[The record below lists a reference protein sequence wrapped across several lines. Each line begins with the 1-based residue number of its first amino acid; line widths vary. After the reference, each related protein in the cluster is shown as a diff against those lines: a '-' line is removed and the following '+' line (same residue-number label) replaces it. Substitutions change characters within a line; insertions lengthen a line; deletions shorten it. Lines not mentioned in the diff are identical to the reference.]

1 MVESKNTEL
10 SQGTWLNKPKSVFQ
24 EAGKVTLETDEK
36 TDFWRETFYG
46 FTRDSGH
53 FLGVETGSAF
63 TAQVRVQGS
72 YESLYDQAG
81 IMVRIDDGHWFKAG
95 IEISDGHAMLSSVLT
110 NGKSDWSTAVYGGN
124 ARDFWLRVT
133 VEKGVLRLQ
142 VSSDKKT
149 WPLVRLAPFPTSDH
163 YLVGPMAC
171 TPERGGLKV
180 TFSEW
185 SLTAPLGKALHD
197 LS

>member
-81 IMVRIDDGHWFKAG
+81 IMVRIDDGH
-95 IEISDGHAMLSSVLT
+95 
-110 NGKSDWSTAVYGGN
+110 
-124 ARDFWLRVT
+124 
-133 VEKGVLRLQ
+133 
-142 VSSDKKT
+142 
-149 WPLVRLAPFPTSDH
+149 
-163 YLVGPMAC
+163 
-171 TPERGGLKV
+171 
-180 TFSEW
+180 
-185 SLTAPLGKALHD
+185 
-197 LS
+197 

>member
-1 MVESKNTEL
+1 MSGSESTAL
-10 SQGTWLNKPKSVFQ
+10 SNGTWLNKPKKVTE
-24 EAGKVTLETDEK
+24 EAGKVSLETDEK

-53 FLGVETGSAF
+53 FLGVKTGSAF
-63 TAQVRVQGS
+63 TAQVRIQGS
-72 YESLYDQAG
+72 YQRLYDQAG
-81 IMVRIDDGHWFKAG
+81 IMVRVDESRWIKAG
-95 IEISDGHAMLSSVLT
+95 IEISDGKAMLSSVLT
-110 NGKSDWSTAVYGGN
+110 NEKSDWSTAIYDKN
-124 ARDFWLRVT
+124 PKDFWLRVT

-149 WPLVRLAPFPTSDH
+149 WPLVRLAPFPVSDH
-163 YLVGPMAC
+163 YFVGPMAC
-171 TPERGGLKV
+171 TPERGGLNV
-180 TFSEW
+180 AFSEW

>member
-1 MVESKNTEL
+1 MNESKNTRL
-10 SQGTWLNKPKSVFQ
+10 SNGIWLNKPKACSQ
-24 EAGKVTLETDEK
+24 EADKVSLVTDEK

-53 FLGVETGSAF
+53 FLGVRTGSAF
-63 TAQVRVQGS
+63 TAQLRIQGS

-81 IMVRIDDGHWFKAG
+81 MMVRVDDSHWLKAG

-110 NGKSDWSTAVYGGN
+110 NEKSDWSTAIYDEN
-124 ARDFWLRVT
+124 PRDFWLRIT
-133 VEKGVLRLQ
+133 VESGVLRLQ

-149 WPLVRLAPFPTSDH
+149 WPLVRLTPFYVSDH
-163 YLVGPMAC
+163 YFVGPMAC
-171 TPERGGLKV
+171 TPERSGLKV

-185 SLTAPLGKALHD
+185 VLTAPLGKALHD